1 MPAVRLRARW
11 VVPIVS
17 APIPDGAV
25 LISGAG
31 RIAALGPDASVPRP
45 EDTEALDLGDVALL
59 PGLVNTHAHLE
70 LTALR
75 GLVTELPF
83 ARWIARIK
91 KLGESLAPDVF
102 RAGARWGVLE
112 SYAHGITTTGDT
124 GRTGESARA
133 MAELG
138 MRGVAYQEVFGPD
151 PAQLDASI
159 KGLQAALKTLD
170 PCASE
175 RLAIGVS
182 PHAPFT
188 VSDNLLAA
196 VGAMAHIQSR
206 PIAMH
211 VAESHEEMLYMMEGR
226 GPLAD
231 NLRGRGIHVS
241 SRGKTPVRWALDGGL
256 EPLAPLLIHCV
267 HADKRDYQ
275 AIAACGGAVAHCPIS
290 NQLLGNGRA
299 NLTLMKSEGVSVGL
313 GTDSV
318 AAGNTLDLFAE
329 QRAAGVGLPL
339 TPNERLRLFTADA
352 ADALGVGG
360 AGRLELGAWADLC
373 AISLKEKAL
382 ATAREIEGAIAAAA
396 TAAHVMATWV
406 EGKLVY
412 RDGEWPG
419 LNANAERA
427 AYQRAFTTVEAAKT
441 RT

>member
-1 MPAVRLRARW
+1 VPAVRLRARW
-11 VVPIVS
+11 VVPIVT

-25 LISGAG
+25 LVSGAG
-31 RIAALGPDASVPRP
+31 RIAAIGPDSAVPRP
-45 EDTEALDLGDVALL
+45 DNIEVLDLGDVALL
-59 PGLVNTHAHLE
+59 PGLVNAHSHLE

-91 KLGESLAPDVF
+91 QLGESLTPDVF

-124 GRTGESARA
+124 GRTGEAARA

-159 KGLQAALKTLD
+159 QGLQAALKALD
-170 PCASE
+170 PLASE

-188 VSDNLLAA
+188 VSDPLLAA
-196 VGAMAHIQSR
+196 VGALAHIQAR

-211 VAESHEEMLYMMEGR
+211 VAESHEEMQYVIEGR
-226 GPLAD
+226 GPFAD
-231 NLRGRGIHVS
+231 NLRGRGIHVAP
-241 SRGKTPVRWALDGGL
+241 RDKTPVKWALEGGL

-267 HADKRDYQ
+267 HADKRDYA
-275 AIAACGGAVAHCPIS
+275 AIAACGGSVAHCPVS
-290 NQLLGNGRA
+290 NQLLNNGRA
-299 NLTLMKSEGVSVGL
+299 NLMLMRDEGVKAAL

-318 AAGNTLDLFAE
+318 TAGNTLDLFAE

-360 AGRLELGAWADLC
+360 AGRLELGAWADLV

-382 ATAREIEGAIAAAA
+382 ATAHEIEGAIAAAA

-406 EGKLVY
+406 EGRLVY
-412 RDGEWPG
+412 RDGKWPDM
-419 LNANAERA
+419 NAEPERTT
-427 AYQRAFTTVEAAKT
+427 YERAFLAAEAAKS
-441 RT
+441 RA

>member
-1 MPAVRLRARW
+1 MNAVRLRARW
-11 VVPIVS
+11 VVPIVT

-25 LISGAG
+25 LVSSAG
-31 RIAALGPDASVPRP
+31 RIAAMGPDSSVPKP
-45 EDTEALDLGDVALL
+45 EHTEAIDLGDVALL

-75 GLVTELPF
+75 GLVTEQPF

-91 KLGESLAPDVF
+91 KLGESLTPDVF

-133 MAELG
+133 MADLG

-151 PAQLDASI
+151 PAQLDASLQ
-159 KGLQAALKTLD
+159 GLQAALKSLD

-196 VGAMAHIQSR
+196 VGSLAHIQAR

-211 VAESHEEMLYMMEGR
+211 VAESHEEMQYLLDGH

-231 NLRGRGIHVS
+231 NLRGRGIHVAA
-241 SRGKTPVRWALDGGL
+241 RGKTPVRWALEGGL

-267 HADKRDYQ
+267 HADKRDYA
-275 AIAACGGAVAHCPIS
+275 AIAACGGSVAHCPIS

-299 NLTLMKSEGVSVGL
+299 DLMLMKEAGACVGL

-318 AAGNTLDLFAE
+318 AAGNSLDLFAE

-360 AGRLELGAWADLC
+360 AGRLELGAWADLV

-382 ATAREIEGAIAAAA
+382 ATAHEIEGAIAAAA
-396 TAAHVMATWV
+396 TAEHVLATWV
-406 EGKLVY
+406 EGQLVY
-412 RDGEWPG
+412 REGRWPG
-419 LNANAERA
+419 LNADAERA
-427 AYQRAFTTVEAAKT
+427 AYERAAEAARAT
-441 RT
+441 A